1 MLLLKKLYFV
11 VVLLVLCLSGLLHTS
26 YAQSVFAKSIK
37 FKLGHNSFDLFPSS
51 KLNIWEKITL
61 IQPKLNFRIH
71 SCYAEI
77 EFTLSKK
84 KFLVFELSEMNLFHS
99 FSADVYFVKN
109 KSQFQLTEKLM
120 DFHILCTLE
129 KNDSEDYT
137 KSFALEIKRFR
148 KARYM
153 GPYILE

>member
-1 MLLLKKLYFV
+1 MKV
-11 VVLLVLCLSGLLHTS
+11 
-26 YAQSVFAKSIK
+26 
-37 FKLGHNSFDLFPSS
+37 
-51 KLNIWEKITL
+51 
-61 IQPKLNFRIH
+61 QPKLNFRIH

-137 KSFALEIKRFR
+137 KSFALEIKRYSLFLILYFYTLTQKISKSKVHGSLHFR
-148 KARYM
+148 VM
-153 GPYILE
+153 F